1 MSKIDK
7 NSFSTFECWNF
18 TFHCNEK
25 VAEFGLYEPRAY
37 CKGENPPVNTSL
49 VFASQGRIDGHV
61 AVGNI
66 ESEVKRNVRGNPLH
80 NTQPVCKNQGRIAR
94 GCFLAKI
101 QHPKVRPENDSVLHC
116 HPTFKN
122 IPDTPLER
130 RSIRMDRTKH
140 QKSFH
145 VTTFFTVT
153 FLLACLQ
160 PVAGL
165 PKV

>member
-1 MSKIDK
+1 MSDPSMSKSDK
-7 NSFSTFECWNF
+7 KLLFNLSVLKFFFSLQPKSGRIWL
-18 TFHCNEK
+18 
-25 VAEFGLYEPRAY
+25 VRA
-37 CKGENPPVNTSL
+37 KGVLQGGKPPVNTSL

-66 ESEVKRNVRGNPLH
+66 EGEVKRNVRGNPLH

-94 GCFLAKI
+94 GSFLAKI

-140 QKSFH
+140 
-145 VTTFFTVT
+145 
-153 FLLACLQ
+153 
-160 PVAGL
+160 
-165 PKV
+165 